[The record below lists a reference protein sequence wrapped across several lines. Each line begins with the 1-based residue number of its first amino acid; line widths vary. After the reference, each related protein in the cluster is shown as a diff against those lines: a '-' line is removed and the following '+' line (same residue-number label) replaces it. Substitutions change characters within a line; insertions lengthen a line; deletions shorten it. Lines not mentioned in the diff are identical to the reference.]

1 MIEVEKQ
8 MKDWQHGIELDEL
21 KRLEVIWSDYNSN
34 IKSPFLTMK
43 KNKIAE
49 AIHKE
54 HYNDT
59 EDYAVQSRL
68 LKVGSKINMYSAYAV
83 PIASPNK
90 GDRMID
96 RIAYRDK
103 NKVIDVLKSYSED
116 AFLFINEECEDD
128 REVAKEAGYAKIG
141 VKINTFSDI
150 LGVYFKGQ
158 PTLDGS
164 AREFPEKESL
174 LDVEYAV
181 QEKANIPDLS
191 GLCES
196 IKNKLESMEI
206 EFTNHYSNYNSGK
219 KAWSAISLRGYLPD
233 YEFISKPEE
242 MNKKWKKENEGIDF
256 KLQDT
261 ELRKDFPEIEEIL
274 SHFPGEPHRIRF
286 MNLVPN
292 NGKVDGELGRHTDQV
307 DPDAGVTDGKL
318 MRFHFP
324 IRTNEKVLFTLW
336 DCDANMS
343 TVNMKVGECWY
354 MDMRKPHRVINGGDE
369 IRTHLVIDV
378 EANDKVRGL
387 L

>member
-1 MIEVEKQ
+1 
-8 MKDWQHGIELDEL
+8 
-21 KRLEVIWSDYNSN
+21 
-34 IKSPFLTMK
+34 MK

-103 NKVIDVLKSYSED
+103 NKIIDVLKSYSED

-164 AREFPEKESL
+164 TRE
-174 LDVEYAV
+174 
-181 QEKANIPDLS
+181 
-191 GLCES
+191 G
-196 IKNKLESMEI
+196 
-206 EFTNHYSNYNSGK
+206 
-219 KAWSAISLRGYLPD
+219 
-233 YEFISKPEE
+233 
-242 MNKKWKKENEGIDF
+242 
-256 KLQDT
+256 
-261 ELRKDFPEIEEIL
+261 
-274 SHFPGEPHRIRF
+274 
-286 MNLVPN
+286 
-292 NGKVDGELGRHTDQV
+292 
-307 DPDAGVTDGKL
+307 
-318 MRFHFP
+318 
-324 IRTNEKVLFTLW
+324 
-336 DCDANMS
+336 
-343 TVNMKVGECWY
+343 
-354 MDMRKPHRVINGGDE
+354 
-369 IRTHLVIDV
+369 
-378 EANDKVRGL
+378 
-387 L
+387 